1 MLNFPNIADANP
13 GDAIRIPSPGRG
25 FEIVEFVSLRA
36 GYLQCKPFPAT
47 DPTHVVDVFVGEA
60 E

>member
-1 MLNFPNIADANP
+1 MLNFPNIADAKP

-36 GYLQCKPFPAT
+36 GYLQCKPFPST
-47 DPTHVVDVFVGEA
+47 DPNHIVSIAIA
-60 E
+60 EGS